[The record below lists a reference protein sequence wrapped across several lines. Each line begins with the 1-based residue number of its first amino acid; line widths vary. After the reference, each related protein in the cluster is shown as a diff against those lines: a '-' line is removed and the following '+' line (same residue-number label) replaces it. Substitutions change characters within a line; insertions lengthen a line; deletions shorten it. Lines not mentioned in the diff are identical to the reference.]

1 MRDIPLLLN
10 SLLNPDMVGVDSA
23 QNGTTEQ
30 VEKIVKTLND
40 GKITAT
46 NVGMSRFCRKIS
58 RHPVGLFLLL
68 RWKYRY
74 ICLLCLFLGD
84 ACSFI

>member
-46 NVGMSRFCRKIS
+46 NVGMSLFSRKIS
-58 RHPVGLFLLL
+58 RPPVDF
-68 RWKYRY
+68 
-74 ICLLCLFLGD
+74 FV
-84 ACSFI
+84 FVEMEV